1 MYIKRRLNSS
11 FNKQRKKENML
22 LIHSTPIS
30 NLKKI
35 LKDGLLKSSQ
45 LSKRVNQG
53 EGIYDRSPLVYF
65 STVDSI
71 DSEHL
76 HRLTKDLTEVLL
88 CFDSQLLYNRVY
100 YTSSRHNGRPDLDL
114 KEMKVSKDQ
123 TYHNREYPQYYP
135 DTQHILKKLFTSSLK
150 GLGGMFFQIFQQ
162 VAIRNKCNLK
172 YLKYIILDPTS
183 IRKKDLQSLRAL
195 IIQLHLDVQI
205 ISIYSNNFIEL

>member
-1 MYIKRRLNSS
+1 MSVQEKLNSS
-11 FNKQRKKENML
+11 FNKQPRKENML
-22 LIHSTPIS
+22 LIHSTFLP

-53 EGIYDRSPLVYF
+53 DGIYNESPLIYF

-76 HRLTKDLTEVLL
+76 HRLTKDTHEIFL

-100 YTSSRHNGRPDLDL
+100 YTSGRHSARPDLYL
-114 KEMKVSKDQ
+114 KEIKLSKGQ
-123 TYHNREYPQYYP
+123 ARHNREYPQYYP

-150 GLGGMFFQIFQQ
+150 SLGGRFFQIFQQ

-172 YLKYIILDPTS
+172 YLKYIILEPKAIT
-183 IRKKDLQSLRAL
+183 RKELQSLRDL
-195 IIQLHLDVQI
+195 ITQLHLDVQI
-205 ISIYSNNFIEL
+205 IAI